1 MASSARTNAD
11 ADTSKATF
19 VWTVTHGS
27 YTCQMPSPTD
37 ALAADGASHS
47 YTLTLTTALSTLS
60 LHDAL
65 PISSINPAKGD
76 TVTVT
81 VTPNDGSDDGTA
93 KAASVTI
100 VNTAPVASTPS
111 FSPLRPE
118 AHESQSA
125 SDDLPVA
132 GADLG
137 KATIY

>member
-1 MASSARTNAD
+1 MTLVQTSALPLSASSVLTDAD

-27 YTCQMPSPTD
+27 YTCQVQSTKIGRASCREREYDSVTPGRSNTDSNCTGTGFPT
-37 ALAADGASHS
+37 
-47 YTLTLTTALSTLS
+47 
-60 LHDAL
+60 
-65 PISSINPAKGD
+65 SINPAKGD

-111 FSPLRPE
+111 
-118 AHESQSA
+118 
-125 SDDLPVA
+125 
-132 GADLG
+132 
-137 KATIY
+137 